1 MNWRLSICVV
11 MFSLWTIPS
20 QAALLDPWAFTSLGT
35 LNTTDAI
42 TINTDTLQ
50 LTGGASYTGVLDP
63 VTGAGVFAF
72 DDMTATNIS
81 ILGSRS
87 LGLLSK
93 SNGVF
98 SGTIDLLGTGGL
110 EIGAVSSLGINNFSA
125 LESGGDIQLHANQV
139 TISGSINWS
148 DRSLSITSPGDIVI
162 LGGAGPLPVSGGP
175 LPVPVSGDVVTVAPI
190 PLPAAA
196 PLFATGLAAFGLL
209 RRLCRKMEIS

>member
-1 MNWRLSICVV
+1 MWMAVFC
-11 MFSLWTIPS
+11 LWTVPS
-20 QAALLDPWAFTSLGT
+20 QAALLDPLAFTSLGT
-35 LNTTDAI
+35 LHTPDAI

-63 VTGAGVFAF
+63 VSGAGIFAF
-72 DDMTATNIS
+72 DDIAATNLS
-81 ILGSRS
+81 IFGTRT

-93 SNGVF
+93 SNGAF

-110 EIGAVSSLGINNFSA
+110 DIGAVSTLAIKSLSA
-125 LESGGDIQLHANQV
+125 PGSGGDIQLHAGQI

-148 DRSLSITSPGDIVI
+148 DRSLSITSPGDIVV
-162 LGGAGPLPVSGGP
+162 LGGAALIPIPGGP
-175 LPVPVSGDVVTVAPI
+175 LPVLGPGGVITVAPV

-209 RRLCRKMEIS
+209 KRGAHKHRR

>member
-1 MNWRLSICVV
+1 MNWRWHSRLWLVV
-11 MFSLWTIPS
+11 FCLWTVPS

-35 LNTTDAI
+35 LNTSDAI

-63 VTGAGVFAF
+63 VTGAGIFAF
-72 DDMTATNIS
+72 NDMTTTNIS

-93 SNGVF
+93 NNGAL
-98 SGTIDLLGTGGL
+98 SGTINLLGTGGL
-110 EIGAVSSLGINNFSA
+110 DIEVVNALAIKNLSA
-125 LESGGDIQLHANQV
+125 LGSGGDIQVHAGQI
-139 TISGSINWS
+139 TLSGSINWS
-148 DRSLSITSPGDIVI
+148 NRSLSITSLGDIIV
-162 LGGAGPLPVSGGP
+162 LGGDGLIPAPGGP
-175 LPVPVSGDVVTVAPI
+175 IPVLVPGGVITVAPV

-209 RRLCRKMEIS
+209 RRRTF